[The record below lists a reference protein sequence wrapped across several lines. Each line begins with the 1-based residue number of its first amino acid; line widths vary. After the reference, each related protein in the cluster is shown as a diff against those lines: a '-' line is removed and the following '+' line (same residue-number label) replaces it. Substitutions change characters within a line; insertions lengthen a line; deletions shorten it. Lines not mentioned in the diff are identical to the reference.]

1 LFNSLLDEYL
11 GLLGGIN
18 KQTWQPIER
27 IDPMSKTNAFWR
39 LFPASL
45 FTILSVVWCYAWR
58 FDPVLTGVAVCI
70 GGVSIS
76 WLVITVVE
84 VAKTLTI
91 APSSLPGRSAPAP
104 TLAS

>member
-1 LFNSLLDEYL
+1 
-11 GLLGGIN
+11 
-18 KQTWQPIER
+18 
-27 IDPMSKTNAFWR
+27 MSKTNAFWR